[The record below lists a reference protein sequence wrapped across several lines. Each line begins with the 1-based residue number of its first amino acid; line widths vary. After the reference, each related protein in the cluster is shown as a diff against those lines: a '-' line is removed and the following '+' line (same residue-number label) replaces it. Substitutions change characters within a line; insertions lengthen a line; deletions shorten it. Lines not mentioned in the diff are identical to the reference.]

1 MRMPR
6 PHDLIWLRDPQAF
19 VAEAAA
25 ESWPEWADAAWLA
38 RAPVVVR
45 RDHDDAGRIPVGLRG
60 VTRAQRYG
68 AWLPAEQC
76 ARVVTPGEVARQ
88 ARWRDH
94 PRRDEIPALHALA
107 QISRSLDAHAA
118 AGHWH
123 WGLTGAAGFSL
134 ASGIDVLHAGS
145 DIDLQITAPA
155 PLSHDDA
162 QWLADLALSA
172 HGVRLDIQIATPYGG
187 FALAER
193 LRTGG
198 RVLLKTDRGPVLC
211 DDPWRPVVPTN
222 ATNATNAT
230 SAP

>member
-94 PRRDEIPALHALA
+94 PRRDDIPALRALA
-107 QISRSLDAHAA
+107 HLAPALDERAA
-118 AGHWH
+118 EGRWF
-123 WGLTGAAGFSL
+123 WGLTGAVGFSL
-134 ASGIDVLHAGS
+134 ASGIDVLHEGS
-145 DIDLQITAPA
+145 DIDLLLTAPA
-155 PLSHDDA
+155 PLSHDDE
-162 QWLADLALSA
+162 QWLAALAGDA
-172 HGVRLDIQIATPYGG
+172 ARLDIQIATPHGG

-198 RVLLKTDRGPVLC
+198 RVLLKTDQGPMLC
-211 DDPWRPVVPTN
+211 TDPWHP
-222 ATNATNAT
+222 
-230 SAP
+230 